1 MNRLLG
7 WRLGVLGL
15 ASALLLSAITS
26 AQQKAQTSSRSN
38 SAYDLRREVSLEGT
52 VVSFTENS
60 SIPPLGAHVSIQT
73 SSGVVDVH
81 LGDAGL
87 LQANH
92 FTLATGD
99 SVRIVGESLPYGS
112 GMQFFSR
119 IIQKGNQALALRSTR
134 GFPLRPVPK
143 AGKAEA
149 GVL

>member
-1 MNRLLG
+1 M
-7 WRLGVLGL
+7 GVLGL
-15 ASALLLSAITS
+15 ASAVLLSTIAS
-26 AQQKAQTSSRSN
+26 AQQKAQSSRPN
-38 SAYDLRREVSLEGT
+38 SAYDLSREVSLQGT
-52 VVSFTENS
+52 VLSFTES
-60 SIPPLGAHVSIQT
+60 SSVPPLGAHVSIQT
-73 SSGVVDVH
+73 SSGAVVDVH
-81 LGDAGL
+81 LGEAGL

-99 SVRIVGESLPYGS
+99 SVRIIGESLPYGS
-112 GMQFFSR
+112 GTQFFSR

>member
-1 MNRLLG
+1 MKRLLG
-7 WRLGVLGL
+7 WRMGVLGL
-15 ASALLLSAITS
+15 ASAVLLSTIAS
-26 AQQKAQTSSRSN
+26 AQQKAQSSRPN
-38 SAYDLRREVSLEGT
+38 SAYDLSREVSLQGT
-52 VVSFTENS
+52 VLSFTENS
-60 SIPPLGAHVSIQT
+60 SVPPLGAHLSIQT

-81 LGDAGL
+81 LGEAGL

-99 SVRIVGESLPYGS
+99 SVRIIGESLPYGS
-112 GMQFFSR
+112 GTQFFSR